1 MASPSRCTRFVV
13 PGADGDSGH
22 MIRGSMMI
30 DKIIGIRRLTWRVQ
44 PPKQWKKRKREAAGG
59 FEDVL
64 REEIS
69 MENLIDRLV
78 EIKSDILSHYDG
90 MDYAEAEAKAAAI
103 DEAIFRIGAK

>member
-1 MASPSRCTRFVV
+1 
-13 PGADGDSGH
+13 
-22 MIRGSMMI
+22 MIKVSTMI
-30 DKIIGIRRLTWRVQ
+30 NKILSIRRIVWRVQ

-59 FEDVL
+59 FADVL

-103 DEAIFRIGAK
+103 DEAILRIGAK